1 MRFEHENHMPIKSI
15 MPVSFRRGRKLKR
28 EEDHDLDSR
37 NRKGLLDG
45 FTLRAKLILRLMR
58 DSRVHP
64 LLKLLP
70 IGSLLYF
77 IIPDFLPGPIDDAF
91 LFWLG
96 TSMFV
101 ELCPVNVVQ
110 EHMDDLTQ
118 VVDGEW
124 HDLDE

>member
-1 MRFEHENHMPIKSI
+1 M
-15 MPVSFRRGRKLKR
+15 
-28 EEDHDLDSR
+28 
-37 NRKGLLDG
+37 
-45 FTLRAKLILRLMR
+45 
-58 DSRVHP
+58 
-64 LLKLLP
+64 
-70 IGSLLYF
+70 
-77 IIPDFLPGPIDDAF
+77 IPDFLPGPIDDAF
-91 LFWLG
+91 PVWLG